1 LNILNAF
8 WFLILV
14 ISIILLIVFGIKR
27 KKKTQKAKTP
37 RFQVRNI
44 PALEHFEVQQGMAI
58 ESGTRMHVAAGTA
71 DLTSQQAAA
80 SILGI
85 EVMEALARNSAA
97 SDRPLLSTTSD
108 GTVSIMLQGRLRHV
122 YKDLNL
128 PDLYRPQL
136 AQMTGPTPYSYAAG
150 TLPLLHDEHVSVN
163 VIAGQLGPEV
173 ALIAEAGRRENAFL
187 MGGSSEPS
195 AQALLYAMAD
205 DPLIGEEVFAAPE
218 YLQRGA
224 RESAASLKVQDL
236 LRLGLV
242 AFLIVGS
249 LLKLVGVL

>member
-1 LNILNAF
+1 MNILNAF
-8 WFLILV
+8 WFLILL
-14 ISIILLIVFGIKR
+14 ISVFLLFIFGLKR
-27 KKKTQKAKTP
+27 KKKSAKTRTP
-37 RFQVRNI
+37 KFQMRRM

-80 SILGI
+80 SILGV

-108 GTVSIMLQGRLRHV
+108 GGVSILLQGRLRHV

-173 ALIAEAGRRENAFL
+173 SLIAEAGRRENAFL

-195 AQALLYAMAD
+195 AQALIYAMAD

-218 YLQRGA
+218 YLQRDT
-224 RESAASLKVQDL
+224 RETAASLKVQDV

-242 AFLIVGS
+242 AMLLIGS
-249 LLKLVGVL
+249 LLKLVGLL